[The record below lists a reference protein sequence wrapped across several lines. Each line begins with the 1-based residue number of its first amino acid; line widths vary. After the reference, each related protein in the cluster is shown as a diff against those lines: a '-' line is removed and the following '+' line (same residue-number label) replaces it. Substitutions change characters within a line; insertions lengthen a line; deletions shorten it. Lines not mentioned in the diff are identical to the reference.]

1 MLKVIRSLLLKIVDD
16 IDAGNSNITEGEAIE
31 IVDNLRRFTDKEKRL
46 SKYAACKY
54 LNVSRATFDN
64 YVRSGKLPR
73 GEHEAGFKE
82 LSWNKKTLDEFIR
95 RSSIVHEA
103 EHIKNHIWQYIG
115 YTPQRDNDEV
125 DAYLLTYIYN
135 KITQVFY
142 KHKDDKE

>member
-46 SKYAACKY
+46 SKYAA
-54 LNVSRATFDN
+54 S
-64 YVRSGKLPR
+64 
-73 GEHEAGFKE
+73 
-82 LSWNKKTLDEFIR
+82 
-95 RSSIVHEA
+95 
-103 EHIKNHIWQYIG
+103 
-115 YTPQRDNDEV
+115 PQRDNDEV